1 LRDFGA
7 HAREVEEYAVEV
19 LVRRVVEEGERAE
32 DAVAPEEI
40 ERAAQEA
47 EKEEREDDV
56 TETGRYL
63 RSDPAVWACVRP
75 TC

>member
-1 LRDFGA
+1 LLRDFGA

-32 DAVAPEEI
+32 DAVAPEKI

-63 RSDPAVWACVRP
+63 RSDPAV
-75 TC
+75 